1 MLDDGCWMINV
12 LLGAESMRIEVENE
26 TTPALYINNS

>member
-12 LLGAESMRIEVENE
+12 ILGAESMRTEVENE
-26 TTPALYINNS
+26 TTPALYIDIS